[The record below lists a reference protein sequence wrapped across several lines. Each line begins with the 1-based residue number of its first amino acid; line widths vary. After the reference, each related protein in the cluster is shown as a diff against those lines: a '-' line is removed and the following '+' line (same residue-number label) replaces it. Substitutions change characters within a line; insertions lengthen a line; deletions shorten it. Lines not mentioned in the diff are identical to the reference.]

1 MRLTRTSNMKEIN
14 AQGLDTIMALLLI
27 RVIFYL

>member
-14 AQGLDTIMALLLI
+14 AQVLETILALLLLH
-27 RVIFYL
+27 VIFYL